1 MKGRLLRILASIK
14 FLLILFSSMALMP
27 WAIKF
32 EMPESDDGDIEL
44 PIDMMQLQDET
55 VNQVG

>member
-14 FLLILFSSMALMP
+14 FLLILFSSMGLMP

-32 EMPESDDGDIEL
+32 RIPESDDGDPEL

>member
-14 FLLILFSSMALMP
+14 FLLILFSSMGLMP

-32 EMPESDDGDIEL
+32 EMPESDDGDLEL

>member
-14 FLLILFSSMALMP
+14 FLIILFSSMALMP

-32 EMPESDDGDIEL
+32 RMPESDDGDPEL
-44 PIDMMQLQDET
+44 PLDMIQLQDET
-55 VNQVG
+55 VNQLG

>member
-1 MKGRLLRILASIK
+1 MKDRLLRTLASIK
-14 FLLILFSSMALMP
+14 FLLILFSSIGLMP

-32 EMPESDDGDIEL
+32 KMPESDDGDLEL